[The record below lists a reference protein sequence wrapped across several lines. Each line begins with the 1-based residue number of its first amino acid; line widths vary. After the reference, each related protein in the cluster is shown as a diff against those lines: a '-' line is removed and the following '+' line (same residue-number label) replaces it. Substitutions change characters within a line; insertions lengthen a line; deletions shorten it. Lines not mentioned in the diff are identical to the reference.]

1 MADDGNLGGSRVKG
15 ATISGDL
22 KTDSPAYM
30 ACMGWFT
37 GLCRELEPMPNSDL
51 HEIDHIEFKDLFAE
65 CKMDLAAGGC
75 APENMPNLTLWRK
88 VWKAEFPNLRRR
100 LFKSVDSK
108 DKVRAELRRLLRKKS
123 LLQWGRSCLL
133 DWSSSGVSWLH
144 STRTVPLLGGPFESC

>member
-108 DKVRAELRRLLRKKS
+108 DKVRAELRRLLRKKAY
-123 LLQWGRSCLL
+123 CN
-133 DWSSSGVSWLH
+133 
-144 STRTVPLLGGPFESC
+144 GGSIVLT